1 MAIAFVQGNSGSP
14 TQSGSSGS
22 YVYTYTVTGGTAGN
36 LVFFGVLNAFVY
48 TWTNSSSTNLNS
60 ITPLYSY
67 TASGESILVYSA
79 IITSGGSYSIS
90 NDTGYASYTG
100 TIYAAEFSGC
110 NNSSYID
117 SSSSNIGYS
126 TSITTGNLVTA
137 AGELILAFCYDDSS
151 FTSGPSGFSTVDG
164 STLNMVYNIE
174 SSQGTYNPTWVG
186 SSITCWGAYGVSV
199 KVYDPSV
206 NISGSSF
213 GVASVVDNGFTQSV
227 ALSGEINSIGS
238 MAANMHGLAANVQ
251 GTATVST
258 SNITLTVL
266 LAGIVQGT
274 ATISGSVTQRNAL
287 VGTAQGTATVGT
299 PNITLRTT
307 KGSVAEANTC
317 SVTITGGIAGNLVI
331 IGVAE
336 EDSSTPNLAT
346 SMFSSSTNVG
356 IFGILGTESTNNTEN
371 ISSTLLYTT
380 VTSNGSYTITYTNSN
395 ALDITIG
402 VAEFLGCNTKTP
414 LNYSA
419 KKNGYSTNPNSSS
432 LTASINNIMVGL
444 AINFNDTSM
453 TLPSGYS
460 SIFSDYTGWNPGF
473 NMCYKLMTSSGSSNP
488 TWTAA
493 PDYWAAS
500 AVSLN
505 TNTYTLNQSI
515 ALSGTISST
524 GTMVNNG
531 FGTLRGMAA
540 TAYGTATVSDSD
552 GFNVTIP
559 LNSVSYGITSV
570 SDTILT
576 QYVPLNSVCYGG
588 NTSSLADG
596 TVSSTTPIA
605 AIVNGIA
612 SVSGDMNQTVP
623 LTATVNGVANFT
635 DFLTNSEVEYCTGEV
650 FGFASVSGALNTY
663 IPLTTT
669 VNGVATVSGTE
680 NAIIPL
686 VSIVNAVASVSGNA
700 TQENNLTG
708 IVQGV
713 GSAVAA
719 LNIAIAN
726 YCVGTV
732 QGTATVS
739 GNMNQTVPMSATA
752 YGVAAATAVAYTTK
766 FMSGE
771 SDGIASLTGT
781 PQYQIL
787 GNVQGTSV
795 VSGDMNNIIPL
806 LTTVYGI
813 ASMSGEVG
821 TGSNATAYGKATVIG
836 DMNTQVFMSGTA
848 NGIGSSTFALNTTQF
863 ISGEA
868 DGVAS
873 VTGNTNAIIPLQS
886 IVYGQGIVSGAANA
900 TIPLKAT
907 SQGTAIATGS
917 VTLVDANIHL
927 SGIVYGVGSGEL
939 KTIIHKSLSGIAYGV
954 GSGSMFVPT
963 RPGNVF
969 VCPQEERVLL
979 MNNEERLWTCPK
991 EKRIIKI

>member
-22 YVYTYTVTGGTAGN
+22 YVYTYNVTGGTAGN
-36 LVFFGVLNAFVY
+36 LVFFCVLTDFPY
-48 TWTNSSSTNLNS
+48 TWTNTSSVNLNS
-60 ITPLYSY
+60 ITTLYS
-67 TASGESILVYSA
+67 SGTGGELISVYSA
-79 IITSGGSYSIS
+79 VITANGSYSIVNS
-90 NDTGYASYTG
+90 TGYSIFVG

-110 NNSSYID
+110 NNNSYID

-126 TSITTGNLVTA
+126 SSITTGNLVTA
-137 AGELILAFCYDDSS
+137 AGELVLAFGYTGAGFS
-151 FTSGPSGFSTVDG
+151 SGPSGFSKVDG

-174 SSQGTYNPTWVG
+174 SSPGTYNPTWVG
-186 SSITCWGAYGVSV
+186 ASGYWWGSYGVSV
-199 KVYDPSV
+199 KVYNPNV
-206 NISGSSF
+206 YMTGSSF
-213 GVASVVDNGFTQSV
+213 GVGSVVDNGFTQSV
-227 ALSGEINSIGS
+227 ALVGTVDSIGS
-238 MAANMHGLAANVQ
+238 MAANMYGLAANVQ
-251 GTATVST
+251 GTATVT
-258 SNITLTVL
+258 GDIKITAL

-274 ATISGSVTQRNAL
+274 ASVAGNMTQSNAL
-287 VGTAQGTATVGT
+287 VGTVQGTATVGT

-307 KGSVAEANTC
+307 NGSVAATNTC

-336 EDSSTPNLAT
+336 QDSSTPNLAT
-346 SMFSSSTNVG
+346 YMFSSSTNVG
-356 IFGILGTESTNNTEN
+356 TFGILGTESTNTTKK

-380 VTSNGSYTITYTNSN
+380 VTANGSYTITYTNSN
-395 ALDITIG
+395 AIYITIG
-402 VAEFLGCNTKTP
+402 VAEFLGCNTTTP

-419 KKNGYSTNPNSSS
+419 NNNGHSTNPNSSS

-444 AINFNDTSM
+444 AINVYDTSM
-453 TLPSGYS
+453 NLPSGYS
-460 SIFSDYTGWNPGF
+460 SIFSDYTGTNPGF

-493 PDYWAAS
+493 SDYWAAS
-500 AVSLN
+500 AASLN

-515 ALSGTISST
+515 ALASVVSGV
-524 GTMVNNG
+524 GTAVDNG
-531 FGTLRGMAA
+531 FGFLGAMAGVCQ
-540 TAYGTATVSDSD
+540 GTATVSDSN

-576 QYVPLNSVCYGG
+576 QYVPLNSVCYGV
-588 NTSSLADG
+588 NTSSLVDG
-596 TVSSTTPIA
+596 SIA
-605 AIVNGIA
+605 IVTWVAGIVNGIA
-612 SVSGDMNQTVP
+612 SVTGDMNQYIP
-623 LTATVNGVANFT
+623 LTATIQGTAT
-635 DFLTNSEVEYCTGEV
+635 LPDSLTNSAQNALVGEV
-650 FGFASVSGALNTY
+650 DGYATITGALNTY

-686 VSIVNAVASVSGNA
+686 ISIVNALASVSGDM
-700 TQENNLTG
+700 TQSNTLSGTIN
-708 IVQGV
+708 GV
-713 GSAVAA
+713 GSAYAA

-726 YCVGTV
+726 YCVGAV

-752 YGVAAATAVAYTTK
+752 YGVASAAAVAYTTK
-766 FMSGE
+766 FMSGQ
-771 SDGIASLTGT
+771 SDGVASLTGT

-787 GNVQGTSV
+787 GKVQCTAV

-886 IVYGQGIVSGAANA
+886 IVYGQGIVSGASNAN
-900 TIPLKAT
+900 IPLNAT
-907 SQGTAIATGS
+907 SQGIAIATGS
-917 VTLVDANIHL
+917 VTLVDSNIRL
-927 SGIVYGVGSGEL
+927 SGIVYGIGSASE
-939 KTIIHKSLSGIAYGV
+939 TNNVHKLLAGVVYGI
-954 GSGSMFVPT
+954 GSGSMFVPY
-963 RPGNVF
+963 RHGNIF
-969 VCPQEERVLL
+969 TTPLEDRIYLL
-979 MNNEERLWTCPK
+979 PNEEQIWTCPK